1 MTSHASRRLVHSG
14 LAAAT
19 LALFATPASAVNIPE
34 GGAVTPDSVF
44 VIHFQ
49 VQEGCEGAP
58 TDGLEV
64 TIPASVSNPQPE
76 QVPGWDVEVTTQGA
90 DAAGAQADAE
100 ATAESEDGSA
110 DAGLTVVSW
119 TGGSVQA
126 GAFQEFGLRARFP
139 DDPGATIAFAVLQR
153 CGLVERAF
161 TAGDDQDPAPTVT
174 LSERFGPRDINA
186 LSDSVTQLQSDIEEL
201 SAQIGGVDMPN
212 LRSRV
217 KDNEDA
223 VDDLEPRLTELQEQV
238 QALQD
243 PQPSES

>member
-1 MTSHASRRLVHSG
+1 MTWNTPRRLIRGG
-14 LAAAT
+14 LAAAIV
-19 LALFATPASAVNIPE
+19 ALIATPASAVNIPE

-90 DAAGAQADAE
+90 DAIGAQVDAA
-100 ATAESEDGSA
+100 ATAQSDGGSA
-110 DAGLTVVSW
+110 DTGLTVVSW
-119 TGGSVQA
+119 TGSSVQA

-139 DDPGATIAFAVLQR
+139 DDPGATIAFPVLQR

-161 TAGDDQDPAPTVT
+161 SAGDDLDPAPTVT

-186 LSDSVTQLQSDIEEL
+186 LSDSVSQLQSDIEEL
-201 SAQIGGVDMPN
+201 SAQLGGVDVSN

-223 VDDLEPRLTELQEQV
+223 VDGLETRLTELQEQV
-238 QALQD
+238 EALQD